1 MDHYPPNTLI
11 IIIITLAKKNGGG
24 MLNALTEVE
33 ACSPRLFP
41 QTVRLESDPVE
52 KF

>member
-1 MDHYPPNTLI
+1 MYHYPPNILI
-11 IIIITLAKKNGGG
+11 IIIITLAKKCGGV